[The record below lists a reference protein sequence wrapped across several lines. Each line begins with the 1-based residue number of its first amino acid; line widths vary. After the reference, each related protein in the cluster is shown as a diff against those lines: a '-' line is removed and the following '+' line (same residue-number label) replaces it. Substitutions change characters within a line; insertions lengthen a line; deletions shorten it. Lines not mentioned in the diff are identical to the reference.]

1 MNCLIFPTPPPFKLA
16 PDSPKLEHVEKVLK
30 AADGGTVFAGQANG
44 GLFVCKFEKL
54 ADGGATLTPVS
65 DAPNPAPLAA
75 SVAVAFARPQIAQRM
90 LFEAACFGVE
100 NLLFY
105 AASKGEA
112 DYAKSGLY
120 ARGEYAK
127 WLEKGA
133 EQACA
138 TSIPSFSTASSLA
151 EAVEMLDALA
161 PQDSM
166 KIAPDL
172 YEATAYLPDVLD
184 KSPDLHVKAILGGER
199 GFSNPDRNLLRL
211 NNYTLVSLG
220 NRVLR
225 TDTALISTLSRLTA
239 CTGAS
244 RATQNL
250 GA

>member
-1 MNCLIFPTPPPFKLA
+1 MNCLIFQTPPPFRLA
-16 PDSPKLEHVEKVLK
+16 PNSPKLEHVEKVLK

-44 GLFVCKFEKL
+44 GLFICRFERL
-54 ADGGATLTPVS
+54 ADGGATLTPVA
-65 DAPNPAPLAA
+65 DAPNPAPIAA

-112 DYAKSGLY
+112 DYAKSSLY
-120 ARGEYAK
+120 SKGEYAK

-138 TSIPSFSTASSLA
+138 TSIPSFSTAQNLA
-151 EAVEMLDALA
+151 EAVEMLDAIA
-161 PQDSM
+161 PQDSL

-172 YEATAYLPDVLD
+172 YEATAELHDFLKD
-184 KSPDLHVKAILGGER
+184 SPDLHIKAILGSER
-199 GFSNPDRNLLRL
+199 GFSNPDRDLLRR

-220 NRVLR
+220 KRVLR
-225 TDTALISTLSRLTA
+225 TDTALIATLSRLAA
-239 CTGAS
+239 CTAS
-244 RATQNL
+244 ELRSS
-250 GA
+250 

>member
-54 ADGGATLTPVS
+54 ADGGATLTPIS

-138 TSIPSFSTASSLA
+138 TSIPSFSTAASLA

-161 PQDSM
+161 PRDSL

-184 KSPDLHVKAILGGER
+184 KSPDLHVKGILGSER
-199 GFSNPDRNLLRL
+199 GFSNPDRDLLRL

-225 TDTALISTLSRLTA
+225 TDTALIATLSRAGCSLHGTELR
-239 CTGAS
+239 S
-244 RATQNL
+244 FL
-250 GA
+250 